1 MDLSFDIRGY
11 LKPHEKIQ
19 LSLNEFKEN
28 FVDPFDE
35 NSRRHEIFENY
46 EQYIKDFKREICPEF
61 KQYINGSFVTNRR
74 SPGDIDLVNIL
85 DYKIAEEKY
94 DLLKSKF
101 MNKKALK
108 NYKIDAYIVR
118 IYPKEHKDYSK
129 TVSDLLY
136 WEHWFGNSKKNRA
149 KKRFPK
155 GFVELSFD

>member
-1 MDLSFDIRGY
+1 
-11 LKPHEKIQ
+11 
-19 LSLNEFKEN
+19 
-28 FVDPFDE
+28 
-35 NSRRHEIFENY
+35 
-46 EQYIKDFKREICPEF
+46 
-61 KQYINGSFVTNRR
+61 
-74 SPGDIDLVNIL
+74 
-85 DYKIAEEKY
+85 
-94 DLLKSKF
+94 